1 MLLNKFMELTLIYTI
16 VGFALAGWSVI
27 GNDSIQTLGT
37 FIASKQKWFK
47 WYTLASTASLAM
59 IVTIAY
65 GWWAHDGDI
74 SYGRLTRIPYQEIQW
89 YHAVAPGILLLLTR
103 IGIPVS
109 TTFLVLSAFASTVV
123 LEKMLM
129 KSIVGYG
136 IAAGAAYICWIVI
149 SKFINEKFDEV
160 TGEGKI
166 AFWRNSVWVS
176 SGYLWAVWLS
186 HDVANIA
193 VYLPRQLDISLLII
207 VLSYFTIL
215 LFYIFYIQGGPI
227 QKVVLDKT
235 GTRYAR
241 SATIINTIYAAV
253 LYYFKE
259 LNDLPMSTTW
269 VFVGLLCG
277 RELAIS
283 TMNKEYKFKYVFP
296 LIGKDFVKMI
306 FGLSVS
312 VGIVLAIHYIIIP
325 NKLGI

>member
-1 MLLNKFMELTLIYTI
+1 MELTLIYTI
-16 VGFALAGWSVI
+16 IGFGLAGWSVI
-27 GNDSIQTLGT
+27 ANDSVQTLGT
-37 FIASKQKWFK
+37 FIASKSKWFK
-47 WYTLASTASLAM
+47 WYTLAGAASLAM
-59 IVTIAY
+59 ICTISY
-65 GWWAHDGDI
+65 GWWAYDGDI

-123 LEKMLM
+123 LEKMLV
-129 KSIVGYG
+129 KSVVGYG
-136 IAAGAAYICWIVI
+136 LAAVVAYICWIGI
-149 SKFINEKFDEV
+149 SKFINEKFDEI
-160 TGEGKI
+160 TTPWKI
-166 AFWRNSVWVS
+166 SFWRNAVWVS
-176 SGYLWAVWLS
+176 SAYLWAAWLM

-193 VYLPRQLDISLLII
+193 VYLPRQLDISLLITVI
-207 VLSYFTIL
+207 VFFTVL

-253 LYYFKE
+253 LYYFKV

-277 RELAIS
+277 RELAIA
-283 TMNKEYKFKYVFP
+283 TMNKEYKYSYVFP
-296 LIGKDFVKMI
+296 LIGKDFLKMV

-325 NKLGI
+325 NQIGL

>member
-1 MLLNKFMELTLIYTI
+1 MDLTLIYTI
-16 VGFALAGWSVI
+16 VGFGLAGWSVI

-47 WYTLASTASLAM
+47 WYTLATSASFVMILALGWGWY
-59 IVTIAY
+59 AY
-65 GWWAHDGDI
+65 DGDI

-103 IGIPVS
+103 VGIPVS

-129 KSIVGYG
+129 KSVVGYG
-136 IAAGAAYICWIVI
+136 LAAVIAYISWIVI
-149 SKFINEKFDEV
+149 SKLINEKLDEV
-160 TGEGKI
+160 DEKWIG
-166 AFWRNSVWVS
+166 FWRNSVWVT
-176 SGYLWAVWLS
+176 SGWLWWVWLS

-193 VYLPRQLDISLLII
+193 VYLPRQLSLALLIT
-207 VLSYFTIL
+207 VMTYFTIL
-215 LFYIFYIQGGPI
+215 LFYIFYIHGGPI

-241 SATIINTIYAAV
+241 SATIINVIYAVV
-253 LYYFKE
+253 LFYFKE

-283 TMNKEYKFKYVFP
+283 TMNKDYKFKYVFP
-296 LIGKDFVKMI
+296 LIGKDFIKMI

-325 NKLGI
+325 NNWF

>member
-1 MLLNKFMELTLIYTI
+1 MDLTLFYTI
-16 VGFALAGWSVI
+16 VGFGLAGWSVI
-27 GNDSIQTLGT
+27 ANDSVQTLGT
-37 FIASKQKWFK
+37 FIASKSKWFK
-47 WYTLASTASLAM
+47 WYTLAASASFMMAVVL
-59 IVTIAY
+59 IY
-65 GWWAHDGDI
+65 GWWAYDGDI
-74 SYGRLTRIPYQEIQW
+74 SFGRLTRIPYQEIQW
-89 YHAVAPGILLLLTR
+89 YHAVAPGILLLLTKV
-103 IGIPVS
+103 GIPVS

-129 KSIVGYG
+129 KSVVGYG
-136 IAAGAAYICWIVI
+136 LAAVAAYICWIVI

-160 TGEGKI
+160 TTGWKI
-166 AFWRNSVWVS
+166 TFWRNAVWVS
-176 SGYLWAVWLS
+176 SAYLWAAWLS

-193 VYLPRQLDISLLII
+193 VYLPRQLDITLLLI
-207 VLSYFTIL
+207 VVSYFTIL
-215 LFYIFYIQGGPI
+215 LFYIFYIQGGAI

-312 VGIVLAIHYIIIP
+312 VGIVLSIHYIIIP
-325 NKLGI
+325 TGFGLQ